1 MPRLSTRSPKKNSP
15 QARNRPSGKRSEAK
29 STREK
34 RPREKLEVPKD
45 LKKQL
50 RRRPAR
56 TEAPL
61 SRKNTSEQVTQDLA
75 QGSQRLQKVLSR
87 AGVAS
92 RRKAELWME
101 LGYVEVNGK
110 KATEL
115 GTKVD
120 PNRDEIRVQGQRIY
134 THQDKITVA
143 LNKPREFLCTMKD
156 PHGRRTVVDLVK
168 SLPERLYPV
177 GRLDYQSEGLLLMT
191 NDGDLAHKVMHPSH
205 QVAKTY
211 LVKIKRLP
219 KNDELEKIRKGV
231 FLEEGFVQPAK
242 CEPVQI
248 LDNGKVWMEVVLT
261 EGRNREIR
269 RIFEKYG
276 ILVDRIRRIAIGQL
290 GLDDLETGSFIPL
303 SDEDIKKIFKKPKDL
318 SK

>member
-1 MPRLSTRSPKKNSP
+1 
-15 QARNRPSGKRSEAK
+15 
-29 STREK
+29 
-34 RPREKLEVPKD
+34 
-45 LKKQL
+45 
-50 RRRPAR
+50 
-56 TEAPL
+56 
-61 SRKNTSEQVTQDLA
+61 
-75 QGSQRLQKVLSR
+75 
-87 AGVAS
+87 
-92 RRKAELWME
+92 
-101 LGYVEVNGK
+101 
-110 KATEL
+110 
-115 GTKVD
+115 
-120 PNRDEIRVQGQRIY
+120 
-134 THQDKITVA
+134 
-143 LNKPREFLCTMKD
+143 MKD